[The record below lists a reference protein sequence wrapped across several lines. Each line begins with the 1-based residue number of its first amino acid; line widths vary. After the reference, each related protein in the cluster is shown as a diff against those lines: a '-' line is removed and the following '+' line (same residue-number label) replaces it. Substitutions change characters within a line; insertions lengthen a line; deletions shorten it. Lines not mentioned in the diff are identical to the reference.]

1 MAMLNQLREDHANM
15 AGMLHVLK
23 LKQKMLMEGERP
35 DFRLMREV
43 VDYILEYMEGFSQ
56 LLENVFSEL
65 VREKTPDA
73 NEVSELLTEHYRQ
86 LKVQLARLSA
96 DLDMILMDSVLPMDR
111 FADDLN
117 GYLEAHQNYLREER
131 EHLMPL
137 VREHFDEQDMER
149 FAAALPEGA
158 SNQFEQL
165 KEAYPEL
172 EEDLKGVSPPS
183 M

>member
-1 MAMLNQLREDHANM
+1 MAMLNQLRQDHANM

-23 LKQKMLMEGERP
+23 LKQKTLMDGERP
-35 DFRLMREV
+35 DFRLVREV

-56 LLENVFSEL
+56 LLEDVFSQL
-65 VREKTPDA
+65 IHDKTPDA
-73 NEVSELLTEHYRQ
+73 DEVSALLAEHYHQ
-86 LKVQLARLSA
+86 LKEQLGRLSA
-96 DLDMILMDSVLPMDR
+96 DLDMILMDNVLPMDR

-117 GYLEAHQNYLREER
+117 GYLEAHQSYLREER

-137 VREHFDEQDMER
+137 IHAHFDEQDMER
-149 FAAALPEGA
+149 FAAALPKGA

-172 EEDLKGVSPPS
+172 EEDLRGVSPPS

>member
-1 MAMLNQLREDHANM
+1 MAMMNQLRQDHANM

-23 LKQKMLMEGERP
+23 LKQKILMEGERP

-43 VDYILEYMEGFSQ
+43 VDYILEYMEDFSQ
-56 LLENVFSEL
+56 LLEEVFSQLIHDKAPEA
-65 VREKTPDA
+65 D
-73 NEVSELLTEHYRQ
+73 EVSVLLTEHYRQ
-86 LKVQLARLSA
+86 LKKQLGLLSA
-96 DLDMILMDSVLPMDR
+96 DLDRILMDAVLPMDR

-117 GYLEAHQNYLREER
+117 GYLQAHQNYLREER

-158 SNQFEQL
+158 SNQFKQL
-165 KEAYPEL
+165 KETYPEL
-172 EEDLKGVSPPS
+172 EEDLRGVSPPS